1 MLEDIYSEARIL
13 RIPRKRVRELVLE
26 FQLEYGEPPKNLT
39 GLIEGVC
46 E

>member
-1 MLEDIYSEARIL
+1 MLEDVYSEARLL
-13 RIPRKRVRELVLE
+13 RIPRKRVKELVLE
-26 FQLEYGEPPKNLT
+26 FLKEYGKPPKNLT

>member
-1 MLEDIYSEARIL
+1 MLEDIYSEARLL
-13 RIPRKRVRELVLE
+13 RIPRKRVEELVLE
-26 FQLEYGEPPKNLT
+26 FQLEYGKAPENLT